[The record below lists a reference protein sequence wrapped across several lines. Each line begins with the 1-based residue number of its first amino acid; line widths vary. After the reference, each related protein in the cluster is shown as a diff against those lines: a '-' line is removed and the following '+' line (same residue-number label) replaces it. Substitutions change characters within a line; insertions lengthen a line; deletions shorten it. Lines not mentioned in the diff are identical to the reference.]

1 MSLSAIHMIH
11 KPLNNF
17 KQNFEKRSYNSLV
30 SFWYLGILCFSL
42 RYDIIIVTAQYSLSA
57 NR

>member
-11 KPLNNF
+11 KP
-17 KQNFEKRSYNSLV
+17 QNFEKRSYNSLV